1 MLRGLLLVVLLA
13 PAVVV
18 AKPAEPPL
26 QASIPFQVQQQK
38 VRGDLQGTEVYSEIS
53 SADRGRV
60 LEALERMS
68 QAIGAGTADALPAE
82 KKVAVFNDQELVN
95 GILTKAR
102 DDSRL
107 ICKREKRVGSQM
119 PTTSCLTVAERDRMR
134 RESEQHVRFAQD
146 GKIII
151 NNKDAVR

>member
-1 MLRGLLLVVLLA
+1 MPRGLLLVALLIPVLA
-13 PAVVV
+13 V

-26 QASIPFQVQQQK
+26 QASIPFQVQQEK
-38 VRGDLQGTEVYSEIS
+38 VRADLQGDEVYREIS

-60 LEALERMS
+60 IEALERMS
-68 QAIGAGTADALPAE
+68 LAIGDGTADALSAE

-107 ICKREKRVGSQM
+107 VCKREKRVGSQM
-119 PTTSCLTVAERDRMR
+119 TSTSCLTVAERNRMR
-134 RESEQHVRFAQD
+134 RESEQNLRQAQD
-146 GKIII
+146 GKLIKR
-151 NNKDAVR
+151 NE

>member
-13 PAVVV
+13 PVVAV

-38 VRGDLQGTEVYSEIS
+38 VRADLQGDEVYREIS
-53 SADRGRV
+53 PADRGRV
-60 LEALERMS
+60 IEALERMS
-68 QAIGAGTADALPAE
+68 QAIGAGTADALPVE
-82 KKVAVFNDQELVN
+82 KKVAVFNDQELIN

-107 ICKREKRVGSQM
+107 VCKREKRVGSQM

-134 RESEQHVRFAQD
+134 RESEQHVRQAQD

-151 NNKDAVR
+151 SNK